1 MPLDSMPGPKGDPG
15 PAGPAGADG
24 ADGDASSAWPVGA
37 VFLAVVSTS
46 PATLLGF
53 GTWSQIAGGR
63 VLVGQ
68 TGGDTDFD
76 AAEETGGEKTH
87 VLTSSEMP
95 SHSHVQQLPGSQTG
109 NFASGT
115 RDTSAGGT
123 GGSSTSVADVL
134 STQTTGSGGAHNN
147 MPPYLVV
154 YIWKRTA

>member
-1 MPLDSMPGPKGDPG
+1 MPIDAPWLKGDKG
-15 PAGPAGADG
+15 DQGAP
-24 ADGDASSAWPVGA
+24 GDASSAWPVGS
-37 VFLAVVSTS
+37 VFLSVVSTN

-63 VLVGQ
+63 TLVGQ

-76 AAEETGGEKTH
+76 VAEETGGAKTH
-87 VLTSSEMP
+87 TLQTTEIP
-95 SHSHVQQLPGSQTG
+95 SHTHVQQLPASQTG

-134 STQTTGSGGAHNN
+134 STQATGGGGAHNN

>member
-1 MPLDSMPGPKGDPG
+1 MPLDGPLAVMKGDKG
-15 PAGPAGADG
+15 DKGDS
-24 ADGDASSAWPVGA
+24 GDASLAWPVGS
-37 VFLAVVSTS
+37 VFLSVVSTN

-63 VLVGQ
+63 TLVGQ
-68 TGGDTDFD
+68 TGSDTDFD
-76 AAEETGGEKTH
+76 VAEETGGAKTH
-87 VLTSSEMP
+87 TLQTSEIP
-95 SHSHVQQLPGSQTG
+95 AHSHVQQLPSSATG

-123 GGSSTSVADVL
+123 GGSPGAVADAL
-134 STQTTGSGGAHNN
+134 STQNTGGGGAHNN